1 MRPSA
6 ILERVVSVG
15 VEVCSVC
22 QLACPGCPT
31 QQGGKEALVG
41 AGMLDPDRFRAF
53 LDRNP
58 GLERVE
64 LAAYGEVFL
73 HKRLPEILACAAERG
88 VATSIGCGANLN
100 HAPEESLEAVV
111 RYGVTR
117 IRCAIDGATNA
128 SYRTYR
134 VNGDLR
140 RVIANIKII
149 NRYKR
154 LYKTAAP
161 ELIYQFV
168 VFGHNE
174 HETKAAAVLAR
185 MLDMK
190 IFFRLN
196 ASPELHPVRDRWH
209 VRGLLGYADR
219 EEYTERRKEGLCR
232 ELCAHMWTRPQIN
245 WDGRLMGC
253 QRNEW
258 SAYAD
263 DALGGDLLAS
273 CNNER
278 MTYARRMLLGEAPP
292 RDDVPCTRCEVYA
305 DMVRFDNFI
314 QAAEIEK

>member
-1 MRPSA
+1 MSVSA
-6 ILERVVSVG
+6 TLDRVAAVG
-15 VEVCSVC
+15 VEVCSLC

-31 QQGGKEALVG
+31 IQGGKEALVG
-41 AGMLDPDRFRAF
+41 GGMLDPDRFRVF
-53 LDRNP
+53 LERNP

-73 HKRLPEILACAAERG
+73 HKRLPEILACASEHG

-100 HAPEESLEAVV
+100 HASEEALEAVV

-117 IRCAIDGATNA
+117 IRCAIDGATNE

-134 VNGDLR
+134 INGDLK
-140 RVIANIKII
+140 RVFANIETI
-149 NRYKR
+149 NRFKR
-154 LYKTAAP
+154 QYQSSTP

-174 HETKAAAVLAR
+174 HEMKAAAVLAR

-190 IFFRLN
+190 IYFRIN
-196 ASPELHPVRDRWH
+196 ASPELHPVNDRAR
-209 VRGLLGYADR
+209 VRAMVGYADR
-219 EEYTERRKEGLCR
+219 QEYTETRKESLCR
-232 ELCAHMWTRPQIN
+232 ELCSHMWTRPQIN

-258 SAYAD
+258 SSYAD
-263 DALGGDLLAS
+263 DVLSGDLLAS

-292 RDDVPCTRCEVYA
+292 REDIPCTRCEVYD
-305 DMVRFDNFI
+305 DMVKYDNFI
-314 QAAEIEK
+314 RADEIE